1 MRFLEKIDSH
11 NYILR
16 INVKPNSKQ
25 QDIINNDKTLTVH
38 VKSKA
43 MKNKANKELIDLLKV
58 KLEIA
63 SNQINIVSGFKNC
76 NKIVRLNF
84 PETQKKQLLI
94 NKLFDSKSLY

>member
-1 MRFLEKIDSH
+1 MRFLEKIDDNS
-11 NYILR
+11 YILH
-16 INVKPNSKQ
+16 INVKPNSKK

-43 MKNKANKELIDLLKV
+43 MKNKANKELIDLLKL

-63 SNQINIVSGFKNC
+63 SNQIYIVSGFKNT
-76 NKIVRLNF
+76 NKIVQLNF

-94 NKLFDSKSLY
+94 NKLFDPKSLY

>member
-1 MRFLEKIDSH
+1 MRFLEKIDSN

-16 INVKPNSKQ
+16 INVKPNSKK

-84 PETQKKQLLI
+84 PETQKKQFLI

>member
-1 MRFLEKIDSH
+1 MRFLEKIDSN

-16 INVKPNSKQ
+16 INVKPNSKK

>member
-1 MRFLEKIDSH
+1 MRFLEKIDSN

-63 SNQINIVSGFKNC
+63 SNQINIVSGFKNF
-76 NKIVRLNF
+76 NKIVQLNF